1 MTDKSFE
8 WDRQKVKKVLE
19 VLKGMDDFDRLPLPM
34 EIHKAFDIPLNK
46 PRADNMMKYVDSCL
60 KKRCEA
66 LPAEIRQTP
75 LDTKFPEFNYGKTVY
90 PELELEFK
98 HTVSDDQGET
108 CVVVPLHSPTLEA
121 QSVDRHPEPEPEPDL
136 LVRDK
141 VVDFEELR
149 S

>member
-19 VLKGMDDFDRLPLPM
+19 VLKNMDDFDRLPLPM

-60 KKRCEA
+60 KKRVEA

-98 HTVSDDQGET
+98 HSIGDQDET
-108 CVVVPLHSPTLEA
+108 SVVVPLHSPTLL
-121 QSVDRHPEPEPEPDL
+121 PDL
-136 LVRDK
+136 SPQQQP
-141 VVDFEELR
+141 ELR
-149 S
+149 PLGDGSVEGRE

>member
-19 VLKGMDDFDRLPLPM
+19 VLKNMEDFDRLPLPM

-46 PRADNMMKYVDSCL
+46 PRADNMMKYVESCL
-60 KKRCEA
+60 RKRVEA
-66 LPAEIRQTP
+66 LPAETRQTP

-98 HTVSDDQGET
+98 HSIDGVEEIPQEGVTS
-108 CVVVPLHSPTLEA
+108 VVVPLHSPTLPADLPLSPQPE
-121 QSVDRHPEPEPEPDL
+121 QNQPGDGSVECPE
-136 LVRDK
+136 
-141 VVDFEELR
+141 
-149 S
+149 